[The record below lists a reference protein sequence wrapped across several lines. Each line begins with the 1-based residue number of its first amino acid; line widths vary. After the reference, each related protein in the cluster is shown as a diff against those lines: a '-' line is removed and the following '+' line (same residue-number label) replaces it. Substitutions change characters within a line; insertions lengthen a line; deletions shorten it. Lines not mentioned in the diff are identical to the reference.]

1 MRRDES
7 DLSRRE
13 VLELISALVGGGLAA
28 RSAGAQGT
36 GEWRRS
42 SFIADVTPPLGNP
55 LFNGLPERAS
65 VIVDPLQARGIVLLG
80 PGRPL
85 VLVAVD
91 WCEIRNESYERWRSV
106 LAQAAVGPRQ
116 E

>member
-1 MRRDES
+1 MDLDRRSPEFPLSEAIGMHKPKS

-13 VLELISALVGGGLAA
+13 ALKLIGATVGGGLAA
-28 RSAGAQGT
+28 RSGVAGEPKG
-36 GEWRRS
+36 WRLS
-42 SFIADVTPPLGNP
+42 SFIEEVTPPLGNP

-80 PGRPL
+80 PGKPL

-91 WCEIRNESYERWRSV
+91 W
-106 LAQAAVGPRQ
+106 
-116 E
+116 